1 MPRSRVRTLHTTDC
15 RGCGAPFPH
24 HSRSKAYCSTSCR
37 ALYIYAQSKR
47 CLGCKADESQLV
59 VYTSI
64 QVKLDEEE
72 RALDFAA
79 AHLACR
85 RKMVDELGPPRICDC
100 KFCTTEAGLP
110 PAISPYSKSSPSKM
124 TRSGNY
130 RKLGPAVY
138 ERDGWTCQICFL
150 RILPDVHPS
159 DDLYPNLDHIVG
171 VEDGG
176 DDSIDNLRAT
186 HRWCNIMR
194 HGSPYMSDDNTIGGI
209 AIARFSNRLDT
220 LLD

>member
-1 MPRSRVRTLHTTDC
+1 MTRIHVRTLHTTDC

-24 HSRSKAYCSTSCR
+24 HNRSKAYCSPSCR
-37 ALYIYAQSKR
+37 LVYLYAQSGR
-47 CLGCKADESQLV
+47 CVGCKANESQLV

-64 QVKLDEEE
+64 QVKLDAEAS
-72 RALDFAA
+72 RQDFAA

-110 PAISPYSKSSPSKM
+110 PAISLYSRSSPSKSSR
-124 TRSGNY
+124 TDNY
-130 RKLGPAVY
+130 RKLGPEVY
-138 ERDGWTCQICFL
+138 ERDAWTCQICYL

-159 DDLYPNLDHIVG
+159 DDLYPNLDHIVA
-171 VEDGG
+171 VADGG

-194 HGSPYMSDDNTIGGI
+194 TGSPYMSDDSTIGG
-209 AIARFSNRLDT
+209 LPGGC
-220 LLD
+220 